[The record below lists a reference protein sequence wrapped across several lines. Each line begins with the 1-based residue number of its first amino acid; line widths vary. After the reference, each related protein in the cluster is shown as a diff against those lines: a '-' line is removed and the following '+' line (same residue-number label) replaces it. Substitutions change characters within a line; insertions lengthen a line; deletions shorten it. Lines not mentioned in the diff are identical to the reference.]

1 MVEDRFLAMR
11 RNWLKVLNVN
21 VGEHPSAPQLMQQ
34 LDDVNSA
41 LHQLKS
47 NEIVAPGAINRRV
60 MARMHADLTR
70 RQEELSQKFARLR
83 DQGGEDKLHAREEVQ
98 KARVVTKLQSDRF
111 KRLEAA
117 YTHRYNDIQ
126 KQKKAQ

>member
-1 MVEDRFLAMR
+1 MAMC
-11 RNWLKVLNVN
+11 RNGLKVLKVN

-47 NEIVAPGAINRRV
+47 NEIVASGAINRGV
-60 MARMHADLTR
+60 MDRMHADLTR
-70 RQEELSQKFARLR
+70 RQEERSQKFARLR
-83 DQGGEDKLHAREEVQ
+83 DQGDEDKLQMREEVQ

-117 YTHRYNDIQ
+117 YTHRCNGIP
-126 KQKKAQ
+126 KQKKAE